1 MKLNSLE
8 IKKPYS
14 FGRKEGDPDPEY
26 ECTINI
32 GDDKGT
38 IDLKL
43 GAEVGDAI
51 LLLAIDEIDK
61 ATRTACDDFRDRL
74 FASVGRKRLP
84 EHTPEPV
91 IDAVKETA
99 EEPPPTEKNGLSR
112 IFRKRP
118 GKGGA

>member
-1 MKLNSLE
+1 MKLKSLE
-8 IKKPYS
+8 IKKPYV
-14 FGRKEGDPDPEY
+14 FQRKEGDSEY

-74 FASVGRKRLP
+74 FASVGRK
-84 EHTPEPV
+84 
-91 IDAVKETA
+91 
-99 EEPPPTEKNGLSR
+99 
-112 IFRKRP
+112 
-118 GKGGA
+118 